1 MFCGMGNCTLS
12 VDGQPYCI
20 CNDPCLIANE
30 TGTPCATMLNPC
42 SAAAKR
48 ACNAGG
54 DYGYCEPDE
63 SATTYITTP
72 SMNAPFFNRNHDHDE
87 LFAPSSSI
95 VRNKKV

>member
-48 ACNAGG
+48 ACG
-54 DYGYCEPDE
+54 EPQNLGV
-63 SATTYITTP
+63 YITTP

-87 LFAPSSSI
+87 LFASSSSI
-95 VRNKKV
+95 LGNKQKV